1 MPGEV
6 QALLK
11 SPATWAVLLA
21 LLSFPFWMSSY
32 HLGIAV
38 LTLFYVAMALA
49 WNIIGGIGG
58 QISLAQS
65 LFVGT
70 GAMLAS
76 ALLVRWGVNLWIG
89 LVVSAAVAALIGV
102 FTAFVDSRFRL
113 GHLSF
118 ALVTLAFAEIG
129 ELVVTG
135 TEFFGGASGLSLP
148 RDRGNFLALE
158 LGGTVGYFWAAFVT
172 ALAGLALNYVVLNT
186 PLGYFLR
193 SLRDNE
199 PAAQAIGIE
208 VFRTK
213 AIATAL
219 SAALSSVVGTL
230 YARYLTFVD
239 PYLLASPVLTIEIV
253 LIATIGG
260 LGTPLGPLFA
270 AALLVPFG
278 EIIRGQLGGVLP
290 GLHYFLYGVLI
301 ILVIRMS
308 PEGIVPRLASLLSS
322 RRLGRPAPASS
333 RARP

>member
-1 MPGEV
+1 MGREV
-6 QALLK
+6 EALLR

-21 LLSFPFWMSSY
+21 VLSLPFWMSSY

-76 ALLVRWGVNLWIG
+76 ALQVRWGVNLWFG
-89 LVVSAAVAALIGV
+89 LAISAAVAALIGV

-135 TEFFGGASGLSLP
+135 TDFFGGASGLSLP

-158 LGGTVGYFWAAFVT
+158 LGGTAGYFWAALLT
-172 ALAGLALNYVVLNT
+172 ALAGLVLNYAVLNR

-199 PAAQAIGIE
+199 QAAQAIGIE
-208 VFRTK
+208 VFRNK
-213 AIATAL
+213 AIATAI
-219 SAALSSVVGTL
+219 SAALSSVVGTF

-301 ILVIRMS
+301 VVVITTS
-308 PEGIVPRLASLLSS
+308 PQGIVPRLAELISRLRLS
-322 RRLGRPAPASS
+322 RAPRPAT
-333 RARP
+333 RG